1 MTSASPPPPKFAA
14 DRALG
19 RTAPGILRDHGWDVV
34 LIQDIFPDDA
44 KNVSDTE
51 WIKWASSHVDGAL
64 TKDAAIRR
72 QSSYSEARI
81 PIFCLGNQKL
91 GFEAMA
97 ALYLKHERT
106 IWRVASLHAGRAFW
120 QIYANGDI
128 RKLDP

>member
-1 MTSASPPPPKFAA
+1 
-14 DRALG
+14 
-19 RTAPGILRDHGWDVV
+19 
-34 LIQDIFPDDA
+34 
-44 KNVSDTE
+44 
-51 WIKWASSHVDGAL
+51 
-64 TKDAAIRR
+64 
-72 QSSYSEARI
+72 
-81 PIFCLGNQKL
+81 LGNQKL